1 MPREICAAE
10 TPICDFLEEYRR
22 KGGARLHMPG
32 HKGRPARSGGLWEEL
47 PFSLDITEV
56 RGADA
61 LYEAEGIIGRSEKI
75 TAELYGVRHTCYSAG
90 GSTLSI
96 LAMAAAAK
104 RRGGRLLAVRN
115 AHIALIH
122 ACILLDWQ
130 PIWLCPAYDVSV
142 GLAKPVTAGE
152 IAAAMDTDPSI
163 RSVYLTSPDYYGRE
177 VNVAEIAKEVHR
189 RGGLLLVDN
198 AHGAH
203 LRFLSRD
210 RHPMTLG
217 ADLCCDSAHKTLPVL
232 TGGGYLHSNL
242 PGEKKELKE
251 NMALFGSTSPSY
263 LILASLD
270 LCNPY
275 LAGPAREEFAEL
287 EERILRVENTLKAQG
302 AALLPGKSDP
312 FKITLDCQAA
322 GYSHEEMAA
331 RLRAAGIE
339 PEFSGGGNI
348 VLMFSPQTPEGDFL
362 RLEKAFAETPAR
374 TAIPCVGGYPMP
386 QPVMTLREAAFAP
399 WERVPTA
406 ESQGRIAAESRVTC
420 PPAIPVV
427 AAGERI
433 GPAEKNLLQN
443 SGIFSVKVVK

>member
-1 MPREICAAE
+1 MPQETCAIE
-10 TPICDFLEEYRR
+10 TPICDFLKEYRR
-22 KGGARLHMPG
+22 RGGARLHMPG
-32 HKGRPARSGGLWEEL
+32 HKGRPAQPDGLWKEL

-61 LYEAEGIIGRSEKI
+61 LYEADGIIGRSEEI
-75 TAELYGVRHTCYSAG
+75 AAELYGVRHTCYSAG

-96 LAMAAAAK
+96 LAMVAAAK

-115 AHIALIH
+115 AHIALIN

-130 PIWLCPAYDVSV
+130 PVWLYPAYDASV
-142 GLAKPVTAGE
+142 GMARQATAGE
-152 IAAAMDTDPSI
+152 IAAAMDADPSI

-177 VNVAEIAKEVHR
+177 AGVAEIAEEVHR
-189 RGGLLLVDN
+189 RCGILLVDN

-242 PGEKKELKE
+242 PGEKEELKE
-251 NMALFGSTSPSY
+251 DMALFGSTSPSY

-270 LCNPY
+270 LCNSY
-275 LAGPAREEFAEL
+275 LAGPARREFARL
-287 EERILRVENTLKAQG
+287 EERVRAAEKTLKERG
-302 AALLPGKSDP
+302 AALLPGKSDS
-312 FKITLDCQAA
+312 FKITLDCQAM
-322 GYSHEEMAA
+322 GYSHEELAG
-331 RLRAAGIE
+331 RLRTVGIE
-339 PEFSGGGNI
+339 PEFSSGGKI
-348 VLMFSPQTPEGDFL
+348 VLMVSPQTPEEDFL
-362 RLEKAFAETPAR
+362 RLEGAFSETPAR
-374 TAIPCVGGYPMP
+374 TAIPCWDECPSP
-386 QPVMTLREAAFAP
+386 QPVMSLREAAFAP
-399 WERVPTA
+399 WERVPIA
-406 ESQGRIAAESRVTC
+406 ECEGRIAAESRVTC

-427 AAGERI
+427 TAGERI
-433 GPAEKNLLQN
+433 GRMEKNLLQN